1 MREALI
7 EIARKAGTE
16 ILSIYDTADFG
27 VEIKQDASPLTLA
40 DLAAHRLIVAEL
52 ERQFPDIP
60 VLSEES
66 IAIDFKTR
74 SSWDRYFLVDPL
86 DGTKEF
92 IERNGEFTVNI
103 ALISRHEPIFGI
115 VHVPVT
121 STTYVGDVLAGTAW
135 KIVGDSEQVIQT
147 RPVSSAALT
156 VVASRRHGSDALK
169 TVLQALEGAFEGVS
183 LTSMG
188 SSLKLCLVAEGEAD
202 FYPRLAPTSEW
213 DTAAAHRGGNR
224 SRGRCL

>member
-1 MREALI
+1 M
-7 EIARKAGTE
+7 
-16 ILSIYDTADFG
+16 
-27 VEIKQDASPLTLA
+27 QSPLTLA

-103 ALISRHEPIFGI
+103 ALIS
-115 VHVPVT
+115 
-121 STTYVGDVLAGTAW
+121 
-135 KIVGDSEQVIQT
+135 
-147 RPVSSAALT
+147 
-156 VVASRRHGSDALK
+156 
-169 TVLQALEGAFEGVS
+169 
-183 LTSMG
+183 
-188 SSLKLCLVAEGEAD
+188 EA
-202 FYPRLAPTSEW
+202 
-213 DTAAAHRGGNR
+213 
-224 SRGRCL
+224 